1 MTALPG
7 IPLVGASKHAAEVIR
22 KATAAKDAAADDG
35 KPDECPV
42 RRPITAICLGMPS
55 AVCVGCDGSVR
66 CADSATYPAIHPA
79 IHSAM
84 Y

>member
-42 RRPITAICLGMPS
+42 RRPITVICLGMPS
-55 AVCVGCDGSVR
+55 AVCVGCDGPAR
-66 CADSATYPAIHPA
+66 CAHPATHSAIHSA

-84 Y
+84 H